1 MSNPVTIQHA
11 IDKLNTDHRVYEK
24 RGSIHVNV
32 CFPSVQAAISGTTSI
47 CKGLAKLCNRS
58 VLVNIYYIQEKKLE
72 RMKRFYALRD
82 IYRNTP
88 THVTQKD
95 KREGQR
101 NGD

>member
-11 IDKLNTDHRVYEK
+11 IDKLNTSHRVYQK

-32 CFPSVQAAISGTTSI
+32 CFPTVQAAISGTTSV
-47 CKGLAKLCNRS
+47 CKGLAKLCNQS
-58 VLVNIYYIQEKKLE
+58 VLVNIYYIQNKKLE

-88 THVTQKD
+88 THVTQTNQT
-95 KREGQR
+95 EAQR
-101 NGD
+101 